1 MRRKTARVWLTF
13 LQMAYPAFFLP
24 GDEGG
29 DDERSF
35 SYVYGLWQG
44 LRVRSVRDQA
54 RRLGQGLA
62 KLQRLAQLK
71 GLAKLQRLVQLHGL
85 GQPVRDQALRLRPG
99 LEQLQGLWGQPVQ
112 DQALRLRPGLA
123 KPQLRGGL
131 SWGTSLSRLKDQ
143 TCCELV
149 PAGELPVEALE

>member
-13 LQMAYPAFFLP
+13 LQLACPAFFLL

-29 DDERSF
+29 DDDGSF

-62 KLQRLAQLK
+62 KLQRLVQLQ
-71 GLAKLQRLVQLHGL
+71 GLAKLQRLAQLQGLVQLQGL
-85 GQPVRDQALRLRPG
+85 ARLEQLQGLARLEQLQG
-99 LEQLQGLWGQPVQ
+99 LARLEQLQGLWGQPVQ
-112 DQALRLRPGLA
+112 G
-123 KPQLRGGL
+123 
-131 SWGTSLSRLKDQ
+131 
-143 TCCELV
+143 
-149 PAGELPVEALE
+149 

>member
-13 LQMAYPAFFLP
+13 LQLAYPAFFLP

-29 DDERSF
+29 DDDGSF

-44 LRVRSVRDQA
+44 LRVQSVRDQA
-54 RRLGQGLA
+54 RRQGQGLA
-62 KLQRLAQLK
+62 KLQTLVQLQGLAQ
-71 GLAKLQRLVQLHGL
+71 LQRLVQLHGL
-85 GQPVRDQALRLRPG
+85 
-99 LEQLQGLWGQPVQ
+99 GQPVQ